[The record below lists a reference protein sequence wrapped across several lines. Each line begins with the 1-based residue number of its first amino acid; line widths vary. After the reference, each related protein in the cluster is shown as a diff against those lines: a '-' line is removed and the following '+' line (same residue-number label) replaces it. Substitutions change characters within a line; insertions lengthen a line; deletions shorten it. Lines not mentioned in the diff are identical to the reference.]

1 MLLWTFKETATQLG
15 GVSERSVRRMVERG
29 ELSLVRVG
37 RLVRIVPESVH
48 AFVAGQAGQAHNSAC
63 VGSLAWKG
71 IDPCYINAKAHR
83 TGMQTTPT
91 QPAKELDAL
100 LAQLTKRKQK
110 H

>member
-1 MLLWTFKETATQLG
+1 MLLWSLNETAQQLG
-15 GVSERSVRRMVERG
+15 GISIRSVRRMVERG

-37 RLVRIVPESVH
+37 RLVKIVPESVY
-48 AFVAGQAGQAHNSAC
+48 AFVESRAVPAHNLDC
-63 VGSLAWKG
+63 VGSVAWKG
-71 IDPCYINAKAHR
+71 NEPCYTNAKAHR

-91 QPAKELDAL
+91 HPAKELDAL